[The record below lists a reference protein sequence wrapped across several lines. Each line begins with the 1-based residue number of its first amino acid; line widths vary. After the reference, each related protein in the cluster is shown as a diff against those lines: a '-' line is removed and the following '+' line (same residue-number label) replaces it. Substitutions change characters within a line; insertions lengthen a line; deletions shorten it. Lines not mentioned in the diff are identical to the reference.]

1 MCHDLQIK
9 ESESNS
15 GGDVVLEDVV
25 VMVEVERGGG
35 GGIGTSNWSRAD
47 RRVNPCIHPPLHY
60 LQLELSL
67 SLLYNIVQNLKQ
79 TIIYK
84 TYLPTFTY
92 KANSTIE

>member
-15 GGDVVLEDVV
+15 GGDVV

-35 GGIGTSNWSRAD
+35 VGIGTSNWSRAD

-67 SLLYNIVQNLKQ
+67 SLLYNIVQNFKQ
-79 TIIYK
+79 TIIH
-84 TYLPTFTY
+84 
-92 KANSTIE
+92 

>member
-1 MCHDLQIK
+1 MYHDLQIQ
-9 ESESNS
+9 ESESSS

-60 LQLELSL
+60 FQLEMSL
-67 SLLYNIVQNLKQ
+67 LLLYNIVQRPVL
-79 TIIYK
+79 IRH
-84 TYLPTFTY
+84 TFFLLH
-92 KANSTIE
+92 IQHQQ

>member
-1 MCHDLQIK
+1 MRHDLQIK

-15 GGDVVLEDVV
+15 CGDGVLEDVV

-67 SLLYNIVQNLKQ
+67 LLLYIFTTSCKILNRPVFIRH
-79 TIIYK
+79 
-84 TYLPTFTY
+84 TFFLLH
-92 KANSTIE
+92 IQ